1 MSKKILVI
9 SSSYRKGGNSDTL
22 CDEFIKGATEAGNK
36 VEKIFLRDKKI
47 NFCLGCGVCNDTHK
61 CVQKDDM
68 AEINDKMVAADVIVF
83 ATPVYFYAMNGQM
96 KTFIDRCVP
105 RYTEMSN
112 KNVYYIIT
120 AADSRKSAV
129 QKVIESLR
137 GFTLDCLDNAKEK
150 GIVYGLGAWKV
161 GEIKSKPAMIEAYE
175 MGKNA

>member
-1 MSKKILVI
+1 MSKNILVI

-22 CDEFIKGATEAGNK
+22 ADEFIKGAKEAGNN

-68 AEINDKMVAADVIVF
+68 AELVDKMVEADVIVL

-105 RYTEMSN
+105 RYTEISN
-112 KNVYYIIT
+112 KDFYYIIT
-120 AADSRKSAV
+120 AADGRKAAV
-129 QKVIESLR
+129 EKVIEGLR
-137 GFTLDCLDNAKEK
+137 GFTLDCLDKAKEK
-150 GIVYGLGAWKV
+150 GIVYGLGAWQK
-161 GEIKSKPAMIEAYE
+161 GEILSKPAMKEAYE